1 MTDNRELEHNKASK
15 AVWTEGLCGI
25 FEYRDPGIK
34 AATRGDGI
42 AHIVKANGKEM
53 RGDVQH

>member
-1 MTDNRELEHNKASK
+1 MTDNRELEHHKASD
-15 AVWTEGLCGI
+15 AIRTEGLRGI

-34 AATRGDGI
+34 AATRGDCI

-53 RGDVQH
+53 RDDVQH